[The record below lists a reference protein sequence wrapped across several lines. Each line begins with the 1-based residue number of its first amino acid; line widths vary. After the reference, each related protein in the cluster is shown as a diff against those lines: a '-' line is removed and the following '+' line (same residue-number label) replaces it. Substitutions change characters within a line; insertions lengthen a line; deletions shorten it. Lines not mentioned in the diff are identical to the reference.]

1 MIYWSSCPKAKK
13 KPQQNITMSRHNVQ
27 YSNENCHYMMAGSF
41 TDFTCLLKS
50 YQVETTGSSGN
61 HCYLK
66 HTHLKKTQKTSILKH
81 AADAKVKNTTL
92 ALQKDLK
99 VVSLRLRFFPS
110 PTRIIIFSPAAAICK
125 QHTERVGLQL
135 AIVGRDWLRGLMDT
149 WWAGNV

>member
-1 MIYWSSCPKAKK
+1 MSC
-13 KPQQNITMSRHNVQ
+13 HNVQ
-27 YSNENCHYMMAGSF
+27 YSNENCHYVMAGSF

-66 HTHLKKTQKTSILKH
+66 HTHLKKQKTKTKTKTLILKH
-81 AADAKVKNTTL
+81 AADAKVKNTTV

-99 VVSLRLRFFPS
+99 VVSLRLGFFPS
-110 PTRIIIFSPAAAICK
+110 PTCIIIFSPAAAICK

-135 AIVGRDWLRGLMDT
+135 AIVGRDWLRGVMDA
-149 WWAGNV
+149 W